1 MSAIKNLAP
10 LIVAGG
16 ALLAQSAQAEWLPTG
31 ASITPLAAKGTT
43 IQTLNPG
50 LKDFPNYIA
59 DHAVAAAQTPDRK
72 TLLVLS
78 SGYNRNFGPDGKRI
92 AADSNDYVFVFDI
105 QGSTPRQTQVL
116 PLPNTFLGLA
126 VAPDG
131 QHFFVSGGSADN
143 VHVFELQAGSWLETG
158 EPIALGHSF
167 GEGVERTRESMRPAA
182 AGLAVSA
189 DGKTLVVADF
199 ANDAL
204 SVVDWAARRVSGELD
219 LRPGKIDAKHAG
231 ERGGTYPYS
240 VAIRGSETAYVTS
253 VRDREIL
260 IVGLDPAPK
269 LRSRIAV
276 SGNPNQMTI
285 NRAGT
290 RLYVAEDNTDR
301 IAVIDTVAG
310 RLQTE
315 FRLRLP
321 NGGADVPSRG
331 ISPNAVALSSD
342 ERRLFVSAGGVNAVA
357 VVGLPGGKV
366 RGWIPTGWYPTAVS
380 VNDERG
386 LLYVLNGKSPQEPN
400 KGNCAKLHT
409 PPPNATA
416 CPADRPFHA
425 ANDYVLQ
432 HSKAALAAIP
442 MPDAAALAALT
453 HRVAA
458 NNRAAVG
465 LNAEER
471 RLFKALR
478 ERIHHVIYIVKENRT
493 YDQILGDLPVGNGDP
508 TLAQFPA
515 AVTPNQHR
523 LALEFVDLDDFY
535 DSGEV
540 SGSGWPW
547 SVAGRTTEIVEKTV
561 PTFYGARGFSYDS
574 EGTNRDVNVGLA
586 TSAQRL
592 AANPRT
598 QPDADLLPGA
608 ADVSAPDGPDED
620 EQERGNLWDAA
631 LRRRLSIRNYGFFID
646 LARYS
651 PKYPEA
657 LRIPLEHDPAA
668 RGLTVSYSSNPS
680 LAPHTD
686 PYFRGFDNR
695 FADFYRYREWAR
707 EFDAFERS
715 NSLPQLE
722 LVRLMHDHM
731 GDFASAADGVN
742 TPNRQIADNDYAVG
756 LLVERV
762 AHSRFASDTLIF
774 ILEDDAQDGPDHVSA
789 HRSIAFIAGP
799 YVKRSALV
807 SARHNTV
814 DMLRTIEL
822 VLGLR
827 ALNLHDALAAPLT
840 EVFDLSAK
848 NWTFEAVVPDALRAT
863 GLPLPSAKEA
873 PAASRTAPTSC
884 TRPEHDANYWAS
896 QTQSMDFSAEDR
908 VDSAQFNRILWTGQK
923 GETAYPATRSGEDL
937 RADRRVLLKSAQHS
951 CS

>member
-1 MSAIKNLAP
+1 MSSIKNLAC
-10 LIVAGG
+10 LIAAGG
-16 ALLAQSAQAEWLPTG
+16 ALLAQSARAEWLPTG

-43 IQTLNPG
+43 IQTLNPR

-59 DHAVAAAQTPDRK
+59 DHAVAAAQSPDGK

-78 SGYNRNFGPDGKRI
+78 SGYNRNFGPDGTRI
-92 AADSNDYVFVFDI
+92 AEDSNDYVFVFDI
-105 QGSTPRQTQVL
+105 QGGTPRQTQVL
-116 PLPNTFLGLA
+116 PLANTFLGLA

-131 QHFFVSGGSADN
+131 QHFFVSGGSDDN
-143 VHVFELQAGSWLETG
+143 VHVFELRAGAWLEMG
-158 EPIALGHSF
+158 EPIALGHSS
-167 GEGVERTRESMRPAA
+167 GESVERTREPMRPAA

-189 DGKTLVVADF
+189 DGRTLAVADF

-204 SVVDWAARRVSGELD
+204 SVVDWAAHRVSGEID

-240 VAIRGSETAYVTS
+240 VVIRGSDTAYVTS

-260 IVGLDPAPK
+260 IVGLNPVPQ
-269 LRSRIAV
+269 LRSRIPL

-301 IAVIDTVAG
+301 IAVIDSVLG
-310 RLQTE
+310 RLQAE
-315 FRLRLP
+315 LRLRLP
-321 NGGADVPSRG
+321 NGGANVPSRG
-331 ISPNAVALSSD
+331 ISPNAVALSTD
-342 ERRLFVSAGGVNAVA
+342 ERRLFVSAGGINAVA
-357 VVGLPGGKV
+357 VVNLPGGSV

-386 LLYVLNGKSPQEPN
+386 LLYVLNGKSPPGPN
-400 KGNCAKLHT
+400 KKNCADLHT
-409 PPPNATA
+409 PPPNATD

-442 MPDAAALAALT
+442 IPDAAALAALT
-453 HRVAA
+453 QRVAA

-465 LNAEER
+465 LSTEER
-471 RLFKALR
+471 RVFKALR
-478 ERIHHVIYIVKENRT
+478 ERIRHVIYIVKENRT

-508 TLAQFPA
+508 ALAQFPA

-561 PTFYGARGFSYDS
+561 PAYYGARGFSYDS

-586 TSAQRL
+586 TSEERR

-651 PKYPEA
+651 SQYSRD
-657 LRIPLEHDPAA
+657 LQIPLEHDPAA
-668 RGLTVSYSSNPS
+668 SGLTVSYSSSPS

-707 EFDAFERS
+707 EFDGYERG
-715 NSLPQLE
+715 NSLPRLE
-722 LVRLMHDHM
+722 FVRLMHDHM
-731 GDFASAADGVN
+731 GDFEGAADRVN
-742 TPNRQIADNDYAVG
+742 TPNRQVADNDYAVG

-789 HRSIAFIAGP
+789 HRSTAFIAGP

-807 SARHNTV
+807 SVRHNTV

-848 NWTFEAVVPDALRAT
+848 SWTFEAVVPDALRAT
-863 GLPLPSAKEA
+863 DLPLPPADI
-873 PAASRTAPTSC
+873 PAAGGSAIACR
-884 TRPEHDANYWAS
+884 RPEHEADYWAS

-908 VDSAQFNRILWTGQK
+908 IDSAQFNRILWAGQN
-923 GETAYPATRSGEDL
+923 GETPYPATRSGEDL
-937 RADRRVLLKSAQHS
+937 RADRRVLLESARQA
-951 CS
+951 CP

>member
-1 MSAIKNLAP
+1 
-10 LIVAGG
+10 
-16 ALLAQSAQAEWLPTG
+16 LPTG
-31 ASITPLAAKGTT
+31 ASITPLAPEGTT

-50 LKDFPNYIA
+50 LKDFPDYIA

-78 SGYNRNFGPDGKRI
+78 SGYNRNFRPDGRRI
-92 AADSNDYVFVFDI
+92 AADSSDYVFVFDI
-105 QGSTPRQTQVL
+105 QGRIPRQTQVL

-131 QHFFVSGGSADN
+131 QHFFVSGGSDDN
-143 VHVFELQAGSWLETG
+143 VHVFELHGGSWREAG
-158 EPIALGHSF
+158 EPIALGHTY
-167 GEGVERTRESMRPAA
+167 GEGFEQAPEPMRPAA

-189 DGKTLVVADF
+189 DGKALVVADF

-204 SVVDWAARRVSGELD
+204 SVVDWAAHRVSGELD
-219 LRPGKIDAKHAG
+219 LRPGKIDRKHAG

-240 VAIRGSETAYVTS
+240 VAIRGSDTAYVSS
-253 VRDREIL
+253 VRDREI
-260 IVGLDPAPK
+260 IVVGLDPAPK

-276 SGNPNQMTI
+276 SGNPNQLTI

-290 RLYVAEDNTDR
+290 LLYVAEDNTDR
-301 IAVIDTVAG
+301 IAVIDTVAE
-310 RLQTE
+310 RLKSE
-315 FRLRLP
+315 FPLRLP
-321 NGGADVPSRG
+321 TRDAHLPARG
-331 ISPNAVALSSD
+331 ISPNALALSSD
-342 ERRLFVSAGGVNAVA
+342 ERRLFVSAGAVNAVA

-380 VNDERG
+380 VSDELG
-386 LLYVLNGKSPQEPN
+386 LLYVLNGKSPAGPN
-400 KGNCAKLHT
+400 PGNCLELHA
-409 PPPNATA
+409 PPSNATG
-416 CPADRPFHA
+416 CPADRSFHG
-425 ANDYVLQ
+425 ANEYVLQ
-432 HSKAALAAIP
+432 HSKAALAAVP
-442 MPDAAALAALT
+442 MPDGSALAALT
-453 HRVAA
+453 RRVAA

-465 LNAEER
+465 LNAAER

-478 ERIHHVIYIVKENRT
+478 DRIRHVIYIVKENRT

-508 TLAQFPA
+508 TLAQFPTD
-515 AVTPNQHR
+515 VTPNQHR
-523 LALEFVDLDDFY
+523 LASEFVDLDDFY

-561 PTFYGARGFSYDS
+561 PEYYGARGFSYDS

-586 TSAQRL
+586 TSAERL

-598 QPDADLLPGA
+598 RPDPDLLPGA
-608 ADVSAPDGPDED
+608 SDVSAPDGPDED

-631 LRRRLSIRNYGFFID
+631 LRRRMSVRNYGFFID
-646 LARYS
+646 LARYGA
-651 PKYPEA
+651 KYPQT

-668 RGLTVSYSSNPS
+668 RGLIVAYASNPS
-680 LAPHTD
+680 LAPNTD

-695 FADFYRYREWAR
+695 FPDFYRFREWLR
-707 EFDAFERS
+707 EFDAYERG

-722 LVRLMHDHM
+722 LVRLMHDHT
-731 GDFASAADGVN
+731 GDFADAADGVN
-742 TPNRQIADNDYAVG
+742 TPERQVADNDYAVG

-762 AHSRFASDTLIF
+762 ARSRFASDTLIF
-774 ILEDDAQDGPDHVSA
+774 ILEDDAQDGPDHISA
-789 HRSIAFIAGP
+789 HRSVAFVAGP

-848 NWTFEAVVPDALRAT
+848 NWTFEAVVPEALRAT
-863 GLPLPSAKEA
+863 ELPLPS
-873 PAASRTAPTSC
+873 PTGAPTAGAAALTAC
-884 TRPEHDANYWAS
+884 RRPEHDAAYWAS
-896 QTQSMDFSAEDR
+896 QTQNMDFSAEDLI
-908 VDSAQFNRILWTGQK
+908 DSEQFNRLLWTGQN
-923 GETAYPATRSGEDL
+923 GERPYPAVRSGEDL
-937 RADRRVLLKSAQHS
+937 RADRSVLLKNARQN